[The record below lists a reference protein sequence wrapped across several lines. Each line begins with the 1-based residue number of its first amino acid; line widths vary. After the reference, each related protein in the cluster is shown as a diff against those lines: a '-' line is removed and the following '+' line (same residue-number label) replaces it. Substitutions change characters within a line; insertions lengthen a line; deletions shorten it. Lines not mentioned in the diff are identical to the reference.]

1 MPPKLKESDYFL
13 SWIVQ
18 VLCYVVTYAMVGF
31 AFNLIGMSLGW
42 NVRNQM
48 PLLKLIEIPV
58 QLVTSYAC
66 FRFLAKELVERAVDR
81 VLKEKQPQKQRNT
94 NLPIVPP
101 VSKPEEGIGSAPAS
115 SDAV

>member
-58 QLVTSYAC
+58 QLVTSYGC
-66 FRFLAKELVERAVDR
+66 FRFLAKELVEKAVDR
-81 VLKEKQPQKQRNT
+81 VLKEKQTQKPRSAG
-94 NLPIVPP
+94 LPVPS

>member
-1 MPPKLKESDYFL
+1 
-13 SWIVQ
+13 
-18 VLCYVVTYAMVGF
+18 MVGF

-58 QLVTSYAC
+58 QLVTSYGC
-66 FRFLAKELVERAVDR
+66 FRFLAKELVDKAVDR
-81 VLKEKQPQKQRNT
+81 ALKEKQTQKPRNASA
-94 NLPIVPP
+94 PP
-101 VSKPEEGIGSAPAS
+101 VVPASKPEEGLPSTPAS